1 MKKNSNGDGKESGT
15 WGGGAGYKSHKTIV
29 TFLRRSEKFHLVVKF
44 YPWNWS
50 LFGSEGIA
58 FNTL

>member
-1 MKKNSNGDGKESGT
+1 MKKLKWWWKGVGM

-44 YPWNWS
+44 YYWKWLGS
-50 LFGSEGIA
+50 LFGS
-58 FNTL
+58 